1 MMVLISSIIIGLLVY
16 LIIDKTYEIE
26 IKTDTRIEQRLEN
39 IKNNVSASVD
49 EIFDSRSLMMYSSD
63 FKYKMFAG
71 WLKNF
76 KFLDFIKNL
85 LFLSDSKLQVDT
97 FLFLSIICI
106 LPFLIIILLTS
117 PLLFPLSVVGF
128 FIPTI
133 FLKIQTDKRLNLFTQ
148 QFPDALGLLANSL
161 RAGHSLIASFEI
173 IRSEMP
179 APVSQVFKSAVDDIS
194 LGIDTKEAIT
204 AMQKIIPASMDLRF
218 FVTAVLIQRDVGGNL
233 TEILDTLSNT
243 IRERFKLLGQL
254 KAQTAQTRF
263 SGAVLSFAP
272 PVIGMILFI
281 VSPEYMD
288 PLINTTQ
295 GQIALLAAIFLLIL
309 GIYTVK
315 KITNIEF

>member
-1 MMVLISSIIIGLLVY
+1 MMILISSIIIGVLVY
-16 LIIDKTYEIE
+16 LIIEKTYEIE

-39 IKNNVSASVD
+39 IKNKANATVD
-49 EIFDSRSLMMYSSD
+49 EIFDSRSLMMYSND
-63 FKYKMFAG
+63 FKYKMFAA

-85 LFLSDSKLQVDT
+85 LYLSDSKLQIDT
-97 FLFLSIICI
+97 FIFISVLCI
-106 LPFLIIILLTS
+106 FPILIIILLTS
-117 PLLFPLSVVGF
+117 PLLFPISLIGF

-179 APVSQVFKSAVDDIS
+179 KPVSQVFKSAVDDIS
-194 LGIDTKEAIT
+194 LGIDTKDAINS
-204 AMQKIIPASMDLRF
+204 MQKVIPSSIDLRF

-233 TEILDTLSNT
+233 TEILDTLSST

-272 PVIGMILFI
+272 PLIALILFV
-281 VSPEYMD
+281 VSPDYMD

-295 GQIALLAAIFLLIL
+295 GQIALLSALFLLIL
-309 GIYTVK
+309 GIYTIK